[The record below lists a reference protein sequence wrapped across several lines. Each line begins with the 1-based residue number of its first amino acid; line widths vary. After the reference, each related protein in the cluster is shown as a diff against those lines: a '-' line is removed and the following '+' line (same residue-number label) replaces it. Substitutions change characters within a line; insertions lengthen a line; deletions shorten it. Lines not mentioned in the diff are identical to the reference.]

1 MKIELKKCM
10 NERDRL
16 RALSTVPGPFVT
28 LSRQLGCDANKV
40 TAELIRRINKRQ
52 EGLERKR
59 EWKYLNKEIIEESA
73 IELKLSP
80 DRLKQRVVEH
90 GMSAVE
96 NIFGGMG
103 GQPKLPNERIIKS
116 VKELMLTY
124 AQSGHVIL
132 VGRGGAAITQ
142 KIPNALHVKLMASH
156 EWRIG
161 EVSRRMNLARPEA
174 IDLIK
179 DIEYKRQL
187 WSEHLS
193 EVPFDDNLY
202 DLILNCQKLNDD
214 ELMNILLQVM
224 EDRKMIPPVLVS

>member
-1 MKIELKKCM
+1 
-10 NERDRL
+10 
-16 RALSTVPGPFVT
+16 
-28 LSRQLGCDANKV
+28 
-40 TAELIRRINKRQ
+40 
-52 EGLERKR
+52 
-59 EWKYLNKEIIEESA
+59 
-73 IELKLSP
+73 
-80 DRLKQRVVEH
+80 
-90 GMSAVE
+90 MSAVE

-103 GQPKLPNERIIKS
+103 GQPKLPNEKIIKS

-132 VGRGGAAITQ
+132 VGRGGATITQ

-161 EVSRRMNLARPEA
+161 EVSRRMNLARLEA

-179 DIEYKRQL
+179 DIEYKRLL
-187 WSEHLS
+187 WTEHLS

-224 EDRKMIPPVLVS
+224 EDRKMIPRF